1 MATSAVVAG
10 ARERWQ
16 ALSPVQRI
24 ALGMAVAGVIAA
36 VIYVAGLIGQYR
48 YAPLFSGLAPGE
60 AGAIVA
66 KLKELQVPYRLTD
79 QGTTVQVPR
88 DQVYETRIQL
98 ASSGALNAGGLG
110 FELFDKTKLGITEF
124 EQQVNYQRALQ
135 GELQRTI
142 VQLEEVEQARVHLV
156 IPKKTVFDEEQPEP
170 SASVALKLKP
180 LTQLKPE
187 QVQGIV
193 ALVTGSV
200 EGLKPENVHVIDMEG
215 RILSDEA
222 GSDQVASAGM
232 TQQQVKRSYEKE
244 LEKRVQQMLERVLG
258 PGKAVCMVSAD
269 LDFSRTETVIN
280 VPEGEGVVVSEQTS
294 REQGGAGAAGGTA
307 GTGGNFGYETPT
319 PGGNQGYT
327 REDTTRNY
335 QVGTRQETIVQA
347 PGVLRR
353 LSTAVVVDG
362 DLTPAKR
369 QEIEQ
374 LVATAVGFNPERGDQ
389 VTISAMGFDN
399 TYQKQLAE
407 DEAKAAAA
415 AKKAQEQRVL
425 TYAIAGAAGLLLLIV
440 FGLLF
445 MLRRRRRAAMP
456 AVEGLAP
463 GEPGEDEGPMKP
475 PPRRTDAQEEKM
487 RELARERPQEVAD
500 IIKVWLKEE

>member
-1 MATSAVVAG
+1 MATPALA
-10 ARERWQ
+10 AKAKERWQ
-16 ALSPVQRI
+16 ALTPVQRI
-24 ALGMAVAGVIAA
+24 ALALAAAGVVAA
-36 VIYVAGLIGQYR
+36 VIYIAGLIGQYR
-48 YAPLFSGLAPGE
+48 YAPLFSGLAPEE

-79 QGTTVQVPR
+79 QGTTIQVPR
-88 DQVYETRIQL
+88 DQVYEVRIQL
-98 ASSGALNAGGLG
+98 ASTGALNAGGMG
-110 FELFDKTKLGITEF
+110 FELFDKTKLGVTEF

-135 GELQRTI
+135 EELRRTI
-142 VQLEEVEQARVHLV
+142 VQLDEVEQARVHLV
-156 IPKKTVFDEEQPEP
+156 IPQKTVFDEEQPEP

-180 LTQLKPE
+180 LARLKPE

-193 ALVTGSV
+193 SLVTGSV
-200 EGLKPENVHVIDMEG
+200 EGLKPENVHIIDMAG
-215 RILSDEA
+215 HILNDQA
-222 GSDQVASAGM
+222 GTDQVAAASL
-232 TQQQVKRSYEKE
+232 TQQQAKRAYEKE

-258 PGKAVCMVSAD
+258 PGRAVCMVSAD

-280 VPEGEGVVVSEQTS
+280 APEGQGVVVSEQVS
-294 REQGGAGAAGGTA
+294 REQGAAGAAGGAA
-307 GTGGNFGYETPT
+307 GATGNFGYVTPT

-362 DLTPAKR
+362 NLTPAKR

-374 LVATAVGFNPERGDQ
+374 LVATAVGFDAARGDQ
-389 VTISAMGFDN
+389 VTVSPLGFDN

-407 DEAKAAAA
+407 DEAKAAEA
-415 AKKAQEQRVL
+415 AKKAQQQRLLAYV
-425 TYAIAGAAGLLLLIV
+425 IAGAAGLLLLILG
-440 FGLLF
+440 GLVL

-456 AVEGLAP
+456 AA
-463 GEPGEDEGPMKP
+463 EGPLAVEPEEDQGPVKP
-475 PPRRTDAQEEKM
+475 PPRRVDVQEERM
-487 RELARERPQEVAD
+487 RELARERPQEVAE